1 MPTGKGDW
9 TVMSDETTTPDVEVT
24 TAATAVAEPPVS
36 SARTPLFGGNT
47 GGLLRSA
54 ETEEKYYITW
64 TGKAGQVFEMPTGGS
79 ATMVEGTNI
88 LYLPR
93 KETCLALGTQLRDYK
108 IKEYKVYR
116 VVAGEDAVLVYPK
129 DGVVS
134 EKSNAGREP
143 VNYVPRNIGSNPE
156 PATLKFSGT
165 RTYDA

>member
-1 MPTGKGDW
+1 
-9 TVMSDETTTPDVEVT
+9 MSDETTTPEV
-24 TAATAVAEPPVS
+24 ATAVAEPTVAESTVS

-47 GGLLRSA
+47 GGLLRAA

-79 ATMVEGTNI
+79 ATMVDGTNM

-116 VVAGEDAVLVYPK
+116 VIAGEEPVLVYPK

-143 VNYVPRNIGSNPE
+143 VNYVPRKIGSNPE
-156 PATLKFSGT
+156 PVTVKFSGT